1 MTANRTKR
9 EPRVAIN
16 PTAPQIGAA
25 NAIIWGRAKQY
36 HVAEFPGPL
45 SIKSVVRGTG
55 IWGTADAERIVDSG
69 SYLVL
74 NAGSPYSLT
83 IDAREIV
90 ETFCLFFRPGFV
102 EEVNRVESSAPAAL
116 LDEPI
121 DADNAKTRTEFF
133 ETLHAHDDVVSP
145 VLQKMYER
153 VTAKSASGEWLE
165 ARFMEIAKALL
176 KVHESTR
183 RCARRIPAKKMS
195 TRMELYRRLLRG
207 KDYLD
212 SFYAGEAQLQNA
224 AAAACVSPYH
234 FHRLF
239 HEVFRETPNQYLQR
253 RRLAQARELL
263 RRTDRQVTEI
273 SLDVG
278 FESSTSFSALFR
290 RSFGCSPREYR
301 ATLRKK

>member
-1 MTANRTKR
+1 VAANRTKP

-16 PTAPQIGAA
+16 PTTSQVGAA

-45 SIKSVVRGTG
+45 SIKSVVRGAGT
-55 IWGTADAERIVDSG
+55 WGTADAERIVDSS

-74 NAGSPYSLT
+74 NAGRPYTLT
-83 IDAREIV
+83 IDAREVV
-90 ETFCLFFRPGFV
+90 ETFCLFFRAGFV
-102 EEVNRVESSAPAAL
+102 EEVNLVESSAPAVL

-121 DADNAKTRTEFF
+121 DGENGRIPAEFF

-145 VLQKMYER
+145 VLQRMYAR
-153 VTAKSASGEWLE
+153 VRAKNASDEWLE
-165 ARFMEIAKALL
+165 EQFLEIARALL
-176 KVHESTR
+176 KVHGSSQRHAE
-183 RCARRIPAKKMS
+183 RIPAKKMS
-195 TRMELYRRLLRG
+195 TRIELYRRLLRG

-212 SFYAGEAQLQNA
+212 SFYHGEVQLHNA

-239 HEVFRETPNQYLQR
+239 HEVFRETPNQYLRR

-263 RRTDRQVTEI
+263 KRTDRGVTEI